1 MNDTLL
7 WVLRIVTVMYIAAAF
22 FVPFRYIPGGS
33 GDVRGSIVIFF
44 AFALIL
50 PLYPIWKW
58 INKRSGIPEIKTLTS
73 AEDHEARETLK
84 YNRKH
89 RRKKQS
95 RST

>member
-1 MNDTLL
+1 MNGTLL
-7 WVLRIVTVMYIAAAF
+7 WVLRIVTVIYIAVAF

-58 INKRSGIPEIKTLTS
+58 INKRSGISEIKAFTL
-73 AEDHEARETLK
+73 AEDYEDSESQK
-84 YNRKH
+84 NNRKH
-89 RRKKQS
+89 RRKQE
-95 RST
+95 